1 MKSVEDYMKLPY
13 TIEMRKDDDETYLV
27 SVKELKGCMSEGE
40 NPTEAY
46 EMIED
51 AMRNWIGFRL
61 EKELSIPEPVEE
73 DEKSFSGRFVVRIT
87 PDLHKLIANQAKTS
101 RVSLN
106 HYVSEVL
113 AKRCSIIEE
122 NNKIIDSML
131 LSFGKQ
137 LTRAISYGAGLIE
150 RPKKQISNI

>member
-1 MKSVEDYMKLPY
+1 M
-13 TIEMRKDDDETYLV
+13 
-27 SVKELKGCMSEGE
+27 
-40 NPTEAY
+40 
-46 EMIED
+46 
-51 AMRNWIGFRL
+51 
-61 EKELSIPEPVEE
+61 
-73 DEKSFSGRFVVRIT
+73 
-87 PDLHKLIANQAKTS
+87 
-101 RVSLN
+101 N

-137 LTRAISYGAGLIE
+137 LTRPISYGAGLIE